1 MKPSSLTQ
9 RRSHPIAANTATGT
23 SARAS
28 DGSTRVKRGGGRRA
42 RARARGGLAVDTRPA
57 YQIGATAQAV
67 GWETRGRVVAI
78 GRASGARARPPATA
92 SGVAFAHLA
101 LLGRLVFVVLRLLGV
116 FA

>member
-28 DGSTRVKRGGGRRA
+28 DGSTRVKRGGGRRS

-67 GWETRGRVVAI
+67 GGR
-78 GRASGARARPPATA
+78 RAVGGWRLAARRALARPPATA

-101 LLGRLVFVVLRLLGV
+101 L
-116 FA
+116 